1 MNIKVQ
7 GFNTVSNFGLKSTQ
21 DRIERQ
27 MKRDTKVAFFEEQK
41 EKLKSMKADT
51 LDDIARK
58 LDMLQGYNEQIDA
71 VKKEYNNSQVFHV
84 MDEAREKAEK
94 IKEQAEKYAPKTA
107 EERIE
112 DMIEEATGTDENEGM
127 MSELLEEI
135 SDSAEEMQEALE
147 ENLEKTAEVLEEN
160 LSDMVAETGLV
171 REGSTVTTL
180 ENGMKIE
187 DDGNLL
193 HYKRIDILI

>member
-7 GFNTVSNFGLKSTQ
+7 GFNLTSNYGLKSTQ
-21 DRIERQ
+21 DRLDRQ
-27 MKRDTKVAFFEEQK
+27 NKRDTKVAFFEGQK
-41 EKLKSMKADT
+41 EKLKEMKADS
-51 LDDIARK
+51 LEDIARK
-58 LDMLQGYNEQIDA
+58 LDMLQSYNDQIDA
-71 VKKEYNNSQVFHV
+71 AKKEYNHSQMFRA

-127 MSELLEEI
+127 MSEMLEEI
-135 SDSAEEMQEALE
+135 SDSAEEMQEAIE
-147 ENLEKTAEVLEEN
+147 GNMEKTAKVLEKN
-160 LSDMVAETGLV
+160 PSDMVAETELV
-171 REGSTVTTL
+171 SEGATVTAL

-187 DDGNLL
+187 DDGDLL
-193 HYKRIDILI
+193 YYKRIDILI